1 MPNQI
6 LLNIGI
12 ALVWILLQGNFTI
25 QSFVVGYALGML
37 FLYIFRKQLDSK
49 FYFFR
54 LWAVFKLFLFF
65 VKELIVANFV
75 VIAQV
80 LRPKLNVKPGIIIY
94 ETELETPMQ
103 ITILTSMITLIPGSV
118 SMEVSTD
125 NKSIYI
131 HVFHIDDKEEIIRHI
146 REDLEGRIKEV
157 VS

>member
-25 QSFVVGYALGML
+25 QSFVVGYALGMV
-37 FLYIFRKQLDSK
+37 FLYIFRKQLDSRL
-49 FYFFR
+49 YIFR
-54 LWAVFKLFLFF
+54 LWAALSLFLFF

-80 LRPKLNVKPGIIIY
+80 LRPKLNVKPGIITY

-118 SMEVSTD
+118 SMEVSAD

-131 HVFHIDDKEEIIRHI
+131 HVFHIDNKEEIIRHI